1 MNLAS
6 KFLLLFFLCISVG
19 LQAQHSLKG
28 KVVDERNVSIPF
40 ATVYVKNNSELRT
53 VANVNG
59 EYEMRLLN
67 GEYFLVFSAS
77 GYEDRESYVT
87 ISNGDVKRNIQLF
100 PIIVE
105 ELEEFDFVVKRTNP
119 GRDIIMKVVEH
130 REKINPWAIPHSV
143 DVYIKATEKITRT
156 GKKAK
161 KNDEGEPIDPFENGE
176 MSQGTTDNDI
186 NFLETKLQRNFSPPN
201 KVKEYRNAYTLR
213 GNDKQLYYTTTS
225 KSNFDFFQNLMYL
238 NDLHQTPIM
247 SPISNPGSISYKY
260 RLEAQYLEDGQKI
273 HKIKIIPRSSSTS
286 TLSGYIYVID
296 SIWMIQKLDLTLSKG
311 NLLRYDYFQIQQT
324 YSHPGDTLNVLTSQ
338 IFTYGN
344 KFKDEISECQTV
356 ASFTN
361 YFFNPQFSMKFFG
374 NEVSV
379 TEKEAYKKDSVFWT
393 GARTTALTEEEKKI
407 ILFKDSIRDRVNQKE
422 YIDSVDRAFN
432 KVTFW
437 KVVWFGIDHR
447 NRAKKIQW
455 TINSIAASSR
465 PIYVAGPRAAPGF
478 SFFKKWENEKY
489 VDSYTELSYGFK
501 NNDLKGRTSWK
512 YRYDPFRQGSI
523 GAFFSHDFEAIR
535 SYDAI
540 SQIFKRSNFIE
551 ATQLRLSY
559 DLELFNG
566 FYINPEVQFI
576 ERRTLKGYKFVEIL
590 DSVLNNDQ
598 PSDFESYQ
606 AAIAN
611 ITISYTPG
619 QKYMREPNR
628 KVILGSRWPTFYGY
642 YEKGLPNVFGS
653 DVDHDYLLFGIRQTF
668 KIGTI
673 GTSSYHIKGG
683 QFLNT
688 RSLKDAD
695 MKFNRRSDFL
705 WFSNPL
711 YSFQGLYT
719 LLPTSRTIYEG
730 HIIHHDNGSILN
742 KIPFMKKTGIGLAFG
757 AGALYVTEYKWQ
769 HYEILGGLERNFKFS
784 KRRLRIGVY
793 CALSTGN
800 NLKPRTDFKISFAVL
815 DDRSMKWNF

>member
-1 MNLAS
+1 MNFSS
-6 KFLLLFFLCISVG
+6 KFLIFFFLLLSLG
-19 LQAQHSLKG
+19 LRSQHTLSG
-28 KVVDERNVSIPF
+28 QVVDERNVSIPY
-40 ATVYVKNNSELRT
+40 ANVYVKNNSDLRT
-53 VANVNG
+53 QANVNG

-87 ISNGDVKRNIQLF
+87 ISNGDVKRNMQLF
-100 PIIVE
+100 PLKVQQ
-105 ELEEFDFVVKRTNP
+105 LEDFDISVKRTNP
-119 GRDIIMKVVEH
+119 GRDIMLKVVA
-130 REKINPWAIPHSV
+130 RRDQINPWEIPHSV
-143 DVYIKATEKITRT
+143 DVYIKASEKITRT
-156 GKKAK
+156 GKKVK
-161 KNDEGEPIDPFENGE
+161 KDEDADPVDPFENGP
-176 MSQGTTDNDI
+176 SNQTIVDNDI
-186 NFLETKLQRNFSPPN
+186 NFLETKLQRNYAPPS
-201 KVKEYRNAYTLR
+201 KVKEYRSAYKLR
-213 GNDKQLYYTTTS
+213 GNDRQLYYTTTV
-225 KSNFDFFQNLMYL
+225 KTNFNFFQNLMYL

-260 RLEAQYLEDGQKI
+260 RLEAQYEEDGHKI

-324 YSHPGDTLNVLTSQ
+324 YSHPGDTLNVLVNQ
-338 IFTYGN
+338 KLIYGN
-344 KFKDEISECQTV
+344 KFKDEISACQTE
-356 ASFTN
+356 ADFTN

-379 TEKEAYKKDSVFWT
+379 TEKEAYKKDTSFWV
-393 GARTTALTEEEKKI
+393 GARTTALSEEEKQI

-447 NRAKKIQW
+447 NREKKTQW
-455 TINSIAASSR
+455 TINSIAASTR
-465 PIYVAGPRAAPGF
+465 PIYIAGPRVAPGF
-478 SFFKKWENEKY
+478 SYFKKWENEKY
-489 VDSYTELSYGFK
+489 IDSYTELSYGFK
-501 NNDLKGRTSWK
+501 NQDFKGRTSWK
-512 YRYDPFRQGSI
+512 YRYDPFRQGAI
-523 GAFFSHDFEAIR
+523 GVFFSHDFEAIR

-551 ATQLRLSY
+551 ATQLRISHE
-559 DLELFNG
+559 LELFNG
-566 FYINPEVQFI
+566 FYINPEIQFL
-576 ERRTLKGYKFVEIL
+576 ERRTLKGYKFVELL
-590 DSVLNNDQ
+590 DSVLNNDL
-598 PSDFESYQ
+598 PSDFKSYQ

-611 ITISYTPG
+611 ITISYVPG

-628 KVILGSRWPTFYGY
+628 KVVLGSRWPTFYTY
-642 YEKGLPNVFGS
+642 YEKGLPTIFGS
-653 DVDHDYLLFGIRQTF
+653 DIDHDYLLFGIRQTF

-673 GTSSYHIKGG
+673 GTSSYHIKAG

-695 MKFNRRSDFL
+695 MKYNRRSDRL

-711 YSFQGLYT
+711 YSFQGFYT

-730 HIIHHDNGSILN
+730 HFVHHDNGSIIN

-757 AGALYVTEYKWQ
+757 AGALYITEYKWQ

-784 KRRLRIGVY
+784 KRRLRLGIY

-800 NLKPRTDFKISFAVL
+800 NLKPRTDWKISFAVL